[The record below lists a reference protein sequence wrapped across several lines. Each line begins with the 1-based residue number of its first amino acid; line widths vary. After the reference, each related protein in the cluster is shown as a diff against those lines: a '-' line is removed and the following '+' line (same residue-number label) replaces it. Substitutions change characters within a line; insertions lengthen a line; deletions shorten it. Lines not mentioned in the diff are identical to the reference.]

1 MKEIHKLFMGKRLE
15 RNFVRVATERMTKI
29 LCVCLSL
36 LLTVF
41 SEPAWAYLDP
51 GTGSMIG
58 SMVIGILA
66 TFVFLVKGLY
76 YKGLESAFGLIGK
89 RLRSHGKRSS
99 MVFYSEGRQYWNT
112 FKPVIDEFMRRG
124 VQCTYLTSDVKD
136 PGLLCPSELVT
147 TKYIGEG
154 SQAYRY
160 LSFLEADVCA
170 MTTPGLDV
178 LQIKRSKGVKHYV
191 YLSHSLM
198 DAANYKLYSFDYFDS
213 IFVSGDYQIRSIRKL
228 EELRGTPTKRLINAG
243 CVYYD
248 EMVSQAKNYD
258 PPQKSPQT
266 LTVLVAPTWGPN
278 GLLQKSGARFLVAL
292 LDAGMAVILRPHPQ
306 SFISEK
312 NLMIDLQKRLT
323 PYSNLE
329 WDQRP
334 DGLKSMAKA
343 DVMISDIS
351 GAAFDF
357 AFVFEKPVVTV
368 KSEFITTGLDAAD
381 LPWDPWELTV
391 LDQIG
396 RQIDE
401 AKLDQLPEILQQEV
415 RHDDRK
421 PLIRQLCETSV
432 NHFSCAA
439 EHVADELLRIQEQVQ
454 SKLIVESESSM
465 IAQVQ
470 DPQAY

>member
-1 MKEIHKLFMGKRLE
+1 M
-15 RNFVRVATERMTKI
+15 I
-29 LCVCLSL
+29 LLCLGL
-36 LLTVF
+36 LLAGLV
-41 SEPAWAYLDP
+41 EPAHAYLDP

-58 SMVIGILA
+58 SMLIGILA
-66 TFVFLVKGLY
+66 TFVFLVKGFY
-76 YKGLESAFGLIGK
+76 YKGLEGAFGLIGK
-89 RLRSHGKRSS
+89 RFRSHGERSS
-99 MVFYSEGRQYWNT
+99 IVFYSEGRQYWNT
-112 FKPVIDEFMRRG
+112 FKPVIEEFMRRG
-124 VQCTYLTSDVKD
+124 VPCTYLTSDAQD
-136 PGLLCPSELVT
+136 PGLLCSTELVT

-154 SQAYRY
+154 SQAHRY

-191 YLSHSLM
+191 HLIHAPT
-198 DAANYKLYSFDYFDS
+198 DAANYKLYSFDYYDS
-213 IFVSGDYQIRSIRKL
+213 IFVSGDHQARSIRKL
-228 EELRGTPTKRLINAG
+228 EELRGLPPKCLINAG

-248 EMVSQAKNYD
+248 ELMQQAKNYD
-258 PPQKSPQT
+258 PPKTSSQT

-278 GLLQKSGARFLVAL
+278 GLLRRSGTGILVSL
-292 LDAGMAVILRPHPQ
+292 LDAGLAVILRPHPQ
-306 SFISEK
+306 SFVSEK
-312 NLMIDLQKRLT
+312 GIIIDLQKQLE

-334 DGLKSMAKA
+334 DGLESMAKA

-368 KSEFITTGLDAAD
+368 KTEFNKIGLEAAD
-381 LPWDPWELTV
+381 LSWDPWELTV

-401 AKLDQLPEILQQEV
+401 AELDHLPEILQQEV
-415 RHDDRK
+415 GHDDRK
-421 PLIRQLCETSV
+421 PLIRQLRETSV

-454 SKLIVESESSM
+454 STSIVESESPM
-465 IAQVQ
+465 IAQVR